1 MVDLVRLAQVISR
14 EAVAVAGGGR
24 RVGVMD
30 ALARF
35 LRSMNI
41 WFWAI
46 VGVPTL
52 IAAIYFF
59 AIAADMYV
67 TEVKFVVRG
76 PSKPP
81 LSGFS
86 ALLGN
91 ATAIG
96 AEDAFA
102 VNEFLMSRDAVR
114 LLDQKNNLRAM
125 LTRPEGDL
133 LTRFPG
139 LQFWRTDFEALYK
152 AYAHFVTVEV
162 DASTGINTLQ
172 IKAYRPDDAQNLGK
186 ALLGY
191 SEQLIND
198 LNERARQDAVGA
210 FQREVASAERRIA
223 QTQEQLTAYRI
234 KQKML
239 DPKSAAAG
247 PLLLLSQIEGQL
259 SNSRA
264 QLAEVIKNAPSSPQ
278 IPLLKTRIG
287 SLEKLVA
294 DERAKV
300 TGDDNSV
307 ASTLSEY
314 ERLDLQRLL
323 GEKLLASSV
332 SSLESAR
339 LEAQRQQLYLETIT
353 QPNLADYPLYPRR
366 IASFAIVV
374 TTCLLAYGIAWVLVA
389 GIREHASA

>member
-1 MVDLVRLAQVISR
+1 MVDLVRRAQVLTR
-14 EAVAVAGGGR
+14 EAVAAAGR
-24 RVGVMD
+24 RSGILD
-30 ALARF
+30 ALAHF

-59 AIAADMYV
+59 AIAADLYV

-81 LSGFS
+81 LSAIG
-86 ALLGN
+86 ALLGSPAAN
-91 ATAIG
+91 G
-96 AEDAFA
+96 SEDTFA
-102 VNEFLMSRDAVR
+102 VNEFLMSRDAVH
-114 LLDQKNNLRAM
+114 LLEQKNNLRAM

-139 LQFWRTDFEALYK
+139 VQFWRTDFEALHK
-152 AYAHFVTVEV
+152 AYARFVSVEV
-162 DASTGINTLQ
+162 DASTGIATLQ
-172 IKAYRPDDAQNLGK
+172 IKAYRPEDAQTLGQ
-186 ALLGY
+186 ALLSY

-223 QTQEQLTAYRI
+223 QTQERLTAYRVE
-234 KQKML
+234 QKML

-300 TGDDNSV
+300 IGGDNSV
-307 ASTLSEY
+307 ASTLTEY
-314 ERLDLQRLL
+314 ERLDMQRLL